1 MLNYKLIGA
10 LCGLIS
16 TLLLQG
22 CSMNQIKAYEKND
35 PLLKMEEYFS
45 GPVKG
50 YGLIQ
55 KYMGGV
61 RRRFTVDMHGQW
73 IGNQGTLDE
82 DFVYDNGEKQHRQW
96 RLTRTD
102 AHHFTALADDVT
114 GITHGEQYGNAIHMV
129 YVLQIPYN
137 GSTLSV
143 TMDDWLYRVNDQ
155 VVLNNAVMKKFG
167 IPIGRITASFFKE

>member
-1 MLNYKLIGA
+1 MLNYKSLGTLCLCLSA
-10 LCGLIS
+10 LLF
-16 TLLLQG
+16 QG
-22 CSMNQIKAYEKND
+22 CSMNQIKAYEKNQP
-35 PLLKMEEYFS
+35 PLNMEDYFAGS
-45 GPVKG
+45 VKG

-55 KYMGGV
+55 KYTGGV

-73 IGNQGTLDE
+73 TGNQGTLDE

-96 RLTRTD
+96 VLTRTD
-102 AHHFTALADDVT
+102 VHHFTAVADDVI

-137 GSTLSV
+137 GSTINV